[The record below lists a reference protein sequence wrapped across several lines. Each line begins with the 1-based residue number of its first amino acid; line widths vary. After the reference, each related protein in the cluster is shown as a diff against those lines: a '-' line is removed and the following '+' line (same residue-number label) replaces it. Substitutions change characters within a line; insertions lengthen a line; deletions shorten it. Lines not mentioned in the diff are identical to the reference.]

1 MATTAQETLDLV
13 KTARTN
19 ANEDIAKSF
28 SQAGSA
34 VSGLT
39 AYDLEAP
46 ARTIYPV
53 LTPLRNRIPR
63 VSGKGGI
70 QANWRAITG
79 INTAAMSVGLAEGNR
94 GGVVTTTTADYLAA
108 YRGIG
113 LDDYATFEADYAANG
128 FDDVKARA
136 VQGLLRSLMI
146 GEEMMIVGG
155 NTSVALGTT
164 ATPSLTPSTSG
175 GSIATGTTYSVICV
189 ALGPDAYW
197 SVAGSNNGSTGAS
210 FSALT
215 ATVPGSVSRTNAD
228 ATTTTYGGGAAQK
241 SASATFTV
249 TSGSTGSVA
258 CTVTAKAGAA
268 GYAWFLGAV
277 GGERLVALT
286 TINSAVLTALPAGTE
301 QLASSL
307 PSSDQSTNAY
317 AFDGLLSQIYKSGS
331 GAYVKAL
338 ATGTAGTGTILTSNG
353 GGGITQLDD
362 AFSAFYNLYRLSP
375 TDIYVN
381 AQEAKNISILV
392 IKNGGA
398 PLLRINRNEGVRDGI
413 AAGDRVTSILNTITG
428 DEVRVNVHPNIAP
441 GTIMFYCDNLPYKL
455 SGVNNVV
462 QIRAR
467 QDYYQIEW
475 PLRSRKWEYGVYAD
489 EVLQN
494 YFPPAFGAIYNIANG
509 T

>member
-1 MATTAQETLDLV
+1 MATAQETLELV
-13 KTARTN
+13 KAARSN
-19 ANEDIAKSF
+19 PSDEINKSF
-28 SQAGSA
+28 TQSSSA

-79 INTAAMSVGLAEGNR
+79 INTANLSAGIAEGNR
-94 GGVVTTTTADYLAA
+94 GGTLTTTTADYLAA
-108 YRGIG
+108 YKGIG
-113 LDDYATFEADYAANG
+113 LDDYASFEADYAAAG
-128 FDDVKARA
+128 FDDVKNRA

-146 GEEMMIVGG
+146 GEEQIIVGG

-164 ATPSLTPSTSG
+164 ATPSLTSATTG
-175 GSIATGTTYSVICV
+175 GTIPTGTTYSVICV

-197 SVAGSNNGSTGAS
+197 AVAGSNNGSTGAS

-215 ATVPGSVSRTNAD
+215 ATVPGSITRTNAD

-241 SASATFTV
+241 SASATT
-249 TSGSTGSVA
+249 TIASGSTGSIA

-268 GYAWFLGAV
+268 GYAWFLGAAAS
-277 GGERLVALT
+277 ERLVALT
-286 TINSAVLTALPAGTE
+286 NINSVVLTALAAGTE
-301 QLASSL
+301 QLASTL
-307 PSSDQSTNAY
+307 PASDQSTNAY
-317 AFDGLLSQIYKSGS
+317 VFDGILSQIYKSGS
-331 GAYVKAL
+331 GAYVRAL
-338 ATGTAGTGTILTSNG
+338 ATGTAGTGTGLTSNG
-353 GGGITQLDD
+353 AGGIAEFDT
-362 AFSAFYNLYRLSP
+362 AFSAFYSAYRLSP
-375 TDIYVN
+375 TDIYCN
-381 AQEAKNISILV
+381 AQEAQNISKKV
-392 IKNGGA
+392 IANGGA
-398 PLLRINRNEGVRDGI
+398 PLLRVTRNEVAGNGI
-413 AAGDRVTSILNTITG
+413 SAGDRVTSILNTITG
-428 DEVRVNVHPNIAP
+428 DEVKINVHPNIAP
-441 GTIMFYCDNLPYKL
+441 GTVLFYCDQLPYKL
-455 SGVNNVV
+455 SGVNNVL

-494 YFPPAFGAIYNIANG
+494 YFPPAFGAIYNIANV
-509 T
+509 